1 MFYVILAALF
11 LQYSLLQ
18 QSPATIKSIQPCI
31 DRQPETGSDMDQHGS
46 FVSAAIFVLLLLVAF
61 VSSPV
66 KAQEVDDEREFDY
79 TKGSEKGPEH
89 WGEIKE
95 EWGACKNG
103 EMQSPI
109 DLLSERV
116 KVMPKSTV
124 DIRKGYRPTNATL
137 KNRGH
142 DIMLQW
148 DANKA
153 GSIKINGTDYYLH
166 QAHWHSPSEH
176 LVNGRRYDLELHMVH
191 VSPDPNVKNK
201 IVVVGLL
208 YKGGLRRNTFLSK
221 LTRKLSK
228 IIDKEEERKMGII
241 NPKSIKMK
249 GYKYL
254 RYMGSLTTP
263 PCTQGVTWFI
273 NKKISTASWG
283 QINLLRD
290 AVHDYA
296 EKNARPVQKLNGRD
310 IHLYHFNH

>member
-1 MFYVILAALF
+1 MDRHESFIASAILA
-11 LQYSLLQ
+11 
-18 QSPATIKSIQPCI
+18 
-31 DRQPETGSDMDQHGS
+31 
-46 FVSAAIFVLLLLVAF
+46 LLLLAAF

-66 KAQEVDDEREFDY
+66 IALEADDQREFDY
-79 TKGSEKGPEH
+79 IKGSKKGPEH

-116 KVMPKSTV
+116 KIVPKSVV
-124 DIRKGYRPTNATL
+124 DIRTWYRPTNATL

-153 GSIKINGTDYYLH
+153 GSIKINGTDYYL
-166 QAHWHSPSEH
+166 QQGHWHSPSEH
-176 LVNGRRYDLELHMVH
+176 SVNGRRYDLELHLVH

-201 IVVVGLL
+201 IVVVGML
-208 YKGGLRRNTFLSK
+208 YKGGLLRNAFLSK
-221 LTRKLSK
+221 LTRKLATM
-228 IIDKEEERKMGII
+228 IDKEEERKMGIVD
-241 NPKSIKMK
+241 PKHVEMK
-249 GYKYL
+249 GEKYF

-273 NKKISTASWG
+273 NKETSFASWR

-310 IHLYHFNH
+310 VHLYHFNH